1 MKILTNEQY
10 KFLMDT
16 VKELKQ
22 ENKQLRRQL
31 DYINC
36 KVLFCNKSHA
46 ADIDF
51 PNSDHK
57 VIDHVDKF
65 I

>member
-22 ENKQLRRQL
+22 ENKQLRRHL

-36 KVLFCNKSHA
+36 KILFCDKSHD
-46 ADIDF
+46 DIDF

>member
-31 DYINC
+31 DLMNC
-36 KVLFCNKSHA
+36 KVLFCDTSHA
-46 ADIDF
+46 DKIDF

-57 VIDHVDKF
+57 VIDHVDK
-65 I
+65 IY